1 MKILVF
7 SDSHNML
14 SEMERAIEK
23 HNCDHIIFL
32 GDCASDAETLM
43 RYYPQKAIAAVKG
56 NNDFFSDLPERI
68 TPTYEGHKVYCC
80 HGHTHR
86 VKSSLLSLSYAA
98 RSEGC
103 DVALF
108 GHTHLQFASEEDGI
122 LFLNPGSVGF
132 KGNYAILTL
141 EKGKKPEFCLF

>member
-23 HNCDHIIFL
+23 HGCDYIVFL
-32 GDCASDAETLM
+32 GDCAADAEEIK
-43 RYYPQKAIAAVKG
+43 RYYPQKAVVAVKG
-56 NNDFFSDLPERI
+56 NNDFFSDQPLTV
-68 TPTYEGHKVYCC
+68 TPTYSGHKIYCC
-80 HGHTHR
+80 HGHTHH
-86 VKSSLLSLSYAA
+86 VKASLLSLYYAA
-98 RSEGC
+98 ESSGC

-108 GHTHLQFASEEDGI
+108 GHTHIQFAEERDGI
-122 LFLNPGSVGF
+122 LLLNPGSVGY

-141 EKGKKPEFCLF
+141 EKDKKPEFCLF